1 METET
6 GSAIGIEGGVI
17 EGPGVHPLGA
27 PPTLTTPPP
36 PLLPARA
43 LDTGTEEEEGNIPAL
58 PHPHLFLHLRRHRPH
73 HLPKPATP
81 YLQDRQLLRIRLVVA
96 VLGGGVIVLVMEGV
110 EVELEGAHRHRRPRG
125 KEEVEGEGQ
134 NNSLAST
141 SIPTFNLRGRET
153 VVKLMMV
160 NK

>member
-1 METET
+1 M
-6 GSAIGIEGGVI
+6 
-17 EGPGVHPLGA
+17 
-27 PPTLTTPPP
+27 
-36 PLLPARA
+36 
-43 LDTGTEEEEGNIPAL
+43 
-58 PHPHLFLHLRRHRPH
+58 
-73 HLPKPATP
+73 
-81 YLQDRQLLRIRLVVA
+81 A